1 MVFLWCLI
9 GFTVFSTFNSPQ
21 LNSSFE
27 SCPLVEHSSN
37 GRCSEHPSANRVTA
51 IGHAIW
57 LMSRSPLH
65 KHLMMTDIEWLLMPP
80 IMLNQFHMWQDSGRP
95 HGFASWAYFGDEQEE
110 RIANKGIRRLMPTD
124 WKTGEALWLIDFV
137 APFCGQEAMVEE
149 LRLKILP
156 GKRMKMLQARPE
168 GGTGVVEW

>member
-1 MVFLWCLI
+1 LRFGVSM
-9 GFTVFSTFNSPQ
+9 T
-21 LNSSFE
+21 SSDNASATTAE
-27 SCPLVEHSSN
+27 TRAKAAEGL
-37 GRCSEHPSANRVTA
+37 GLANRVSA

-65 KHLMMTDIEWLLMPP
+65 KHLMVTDIEWLLMPP
-80 IMLNQFHMWQDSGRP
+80 IMLNQFHMWQDQGRP
-95 HGFASWAYFGDEQEE
+95 HGFASWAYFGEEQET

-137 APFCGQEAMVEE
+137 APFGGQEKMVEE

-168 GGTGVVEW
+168 GGTGMVEW

>member
-1 MVFLWCLI
+1 MA
-9 GFTVFSTFNSPQ
+9 
-21 LNSSFE
+21 
-27 SCPLVEHSSN
+27 SSN
-37 GRCSEHPSANRVTA
+37 AGDKPEASNGSSENADAAAAAGHPIANRVTA

-65 KHLMMTDIEWLLMPP
+65 KHLMVTDIEWLLMPP
-80 IMLNQFHMWQDSGRP
+80 IMLNQFH
-95 HGFASWAYFGDEQEE
+95 
-110 RIANKGIRRLMPTD
+110 IAKKGIRRLMPTD
-124 WKTGEALWLIDFV
+124 WKTGDALWLIDFV
-137 APFCGQEAMVEE
+137 APFGQQEAMVEE

>member
-1 MVFLWCLI
+1 M
-9 GFTVFSTFNSPQ
+9 SSSDHSPSPKAEDPAEKGNGQ
-21 LNSSFE
+21 GAATGQGSSAF
-27 SCPLVEHSSN
+27 PL
-37 GRCSEHPSANRVTA
+37 ANRVTA

-65 KHLMMTDIEWLLMPP
+65 KHLMVTDIEWLLMPP
-80 IMLNQFHMWQDSGRP
+80 IMLNQFHLWQDNGRP
-95 HGFASWAYFGDEQEE
+95 HGFASWAYFGEEQEE
-110 RIANKGIRRLMPTD
+110 RIAKKGIRRLMPTD

-137 APFCGQEAMVEE
+137 APFGQQEAMVEE

>member
-1 MVFLWCLI
+1 M
-9 GFTVFSTFNSPQ
+9 SDSD
-21 LNSSFE
+21 NSSA
-27 SCPLVEHSSN
+27 SN
-37 GRCSEHPSANRVTA
+37 DGSGLGGAAAGTSTANRVTA

-65 KHLMMTDIEWLLMPP
+65 RHLMVTDIEWLLMPP
-80 IMLNQFHMWQDSGRP
+80 IMLNQFHMWQDQGRP
-95 HGFASWAYFGDEQEE
+95 HGFASWAYFGEEQEE

-137 APFCGQEAMVEE
+137 APFGGQEKMVEE
-149 LRLKILP
+149 LRLKFLP
-156 GKRMKMLQARPE
+156 GQRMKMLQAKPE

>member
-1 MVFLWCLI
+1 M
-9 GFTVFSTFNSPQ
+9 TFHFKPPAIDGKLTAANADAAAAA
-21 LNSSFE
+21 
-27 SCPLVEHSSN
+27 
-37 GRCSEHPSANRVTA
+37 GHPIANRVTA

-65 KHLMMTDIEWLLMPP
+65 KHLMVTDIEWLLMPP
-80 IMLNQFHMWQDSGRP
+80 IMLNQFHMWQDNGRP
-95 HGFASWAYFGDEQEE
+95 HGFASWAYFGEEQEE
-110 RIANKGIRRLMPTD
+110 RIAKKGIRRLMPTD

-137 APFCGQEAMVEE
+137 APFGQEAAMVEE

>member
-1 MVFLWCLI
+1 MSPSDSSAA
-9 GFTVFSTFNSPQ
+9 STAETPPQ
-21 LNSSFE
+21 AGEGL
-27 SCPLVEHSSN
+27 
-37 GRCSEHPSANRVTA
+37 GIATRVTA

-65 KHLMMTDIEWLLMPP
+65 KHLMVTDIEWLLMPP
-80 IMLNQFHMWQDSGRP
+80 IMLNQFHMWQDQGRP
-95 HGFASWAYFGDEQEE
+95 HGFASWAYFGEEQEE

-137 APFCGQEAMVEE
+137 APFGGQEKMVEE

-156 GKRMKMLQARPE
+156 GQRMKMLQARPE
-168 GGTGVVEW
+168 GGAGVVEW

>member
-1 MVFLWCLI
+1 MTASD
-9 GFTVFSTFNSPQ
+9 GSTAETPPKAGET
-21 LNSSFE
+21 L
-27 SCPLVEHSSN
+27 
-37 GRCSEHPSANRVTA
+37 GMATRVTA

-65 KHLMMTDIEWLLMPP
+65 KHLMVTDIEWLLMPP
-80 IMLNQFHMWQDSGRP
+80 IMLNQLHMWQDQGRP
-95 HGFASWAYFGDEQEE
+95 HGFASWAYFGEEQEE

-137 APFCGQEAMVEE
+137 APFGGQEKMVEE

>member
-1 MVFLWCLI
+1 M
-9 GFTVFSTFNSPQ
+9 SSSDKSPT
-21 LNSSFE
+21 SKA
-27 SCPLVEHSSN
+27 
-37 GRCSEHPSANRVTA
+37 EHPPKEGGGLGDAAGQAASGLPIASRVTA

-65 KHLMMTDIEWLLMPP
+65 KHLMLTDIEWLLLPP
-80 IMLNQFHMWQDSGRP
+80 IMLNQFHMWQDQGRP
-95 HGFASWAYFGDEQEE
+95 HGFASWAYFGEEQEE

-124 WKTGEALWLIDFV
+124 WKTGESLWLIDFV
-137 APFCGQEAMVEE
+137 APFGGQEAMVEE

-156 GKRMKMLQARPE
+156 GKQMKMLQAKPE